1 MIAFVFPGQGA
12 QKVGM
17 GRSLAASSSL
27 CRETFAEADE
37 ALGESLST
45 LCFDGPADRL
55 MLTEN
60 TQPAILAMSTAAC
73 RLLEI
78 GTEQGRP
85 VEEIGLTSR
94 VLEVFRSADSAPAL
108 VPVGDRIVVLSARR
122 DRTDVESLTD
132 NSTAC
137 I

>member
-1 MIAFVFPGQGA
+1 LEDNVCQ
-12 QKVGM
+12 
-17 GRSLAASSSL
+17 
-27 CRETFAEADE
+27 RE
-37 ALGESLST
+37 
-45 LCFDGPADRL
+45 
-55 MLTEN
+55 
-60 TQPAILAMSTAAC
+60 AAC

-122 DRTDVESLTD
+122 DRTDVESLT
-132 NSTAC
+132 
-137 I
+137 